1 MQPRNM
7 GAVTLQ
13 WSLDQTS
20 DNLIDIWRGYL
31 RAATSDNVQALALI
45 ACEGFGTVVAM
56 SPESCHK
63 VFLLCDRSQESMT
76 LGFIKAAIGYSKND
90 SAYHLARSDA
100 GQRFLGLAAS
110 LGTLGAWTAAL
121 VLHKLILSTAK
132 SRADVPT
139 SQHLKQL
146 MLALDDRLARA
157 GFCDSVVGWAKI
169 ITAEVAVAERDGEP
183 SLQLDSEAQGLTSPP
198 VDAVA
203 GLTEALSRIARIG
216 EESGTRVRIL
226 TTADQ
231 AAWFVA
237 FVKWCMGDPPRIVLG
252 RSRAFNDESIS
263 PVTVEIVKSTGRTQY
278 VHIET
283 YSYADELQELVK
295 AVPSLDRIRGMVPIG
310 TFGQAMMRQ
319 RFGSPSDPRYLAC
332 EQALLPACN
341 FVRQNMRVR
350 REDVLAVTSHDSRAQ
365 TQLPGSNA
373 NIGQVFPAEDKIKS
387 TIREYQRLDDN
398 TPVAD
403 PPMDQGPRVENVPAI
418 AQLRASLRY
427 TCPCRL
433 CRGTSRSVRE
443 LCLFDKFLLEVSRC
457 VAEIM
462 VLSLLNP
469 VDPEG
474 VMVYF
479 GCDTGGEF
487 VRVVHSLLRHAGPDL
502 DTAGFCT
509 ASQILKHAT
518 ELLGHEK
525 LDIGSW
531 VMSSYHDQT
540 LYPRLLSTQ
549 TVQQDDILSIDC
561 VPGQVMWGTDRYSVV
576 EVSAMYRYF
585 DHSDYDSDSDYDSE
599 NGRAQREPRS
609 RVEQSEAAAD
619 SSSLQFS
626 PENKFPDHRVK
637 WEISFKD
644 NKVEVNVSVPK
655 FTTSSGRNPRNFLD
669 SAAQSLF
676 INCVHDPAS
685 TFLPEHVRILQAPP
699 SDPKLPV
706 CNDGASVRIVQCA
719 NNEAMRFYSLAS
731 GGPAVIRMEACLECC
746 VAHSQLARHTG
757 YILC

>member
-1 MQPRNM
+1 MRPRNM
-7 GAVTLQ
+7 GAIALQ

-20 DNLIDIWRGYL
+20 DHLIDIWRGYL
-31 RAATSDNVQALALI
+31 RAATSDNVQALALV
-45 ACEGFGTVVAM
+45 ACERFGTVVAM

-110 LGTLGAWTAAL
+110 LGTLGAWHAAL

-146 MLALDDRLARA
+146 MLVLDDRLARA
-157 GFCDSVVGWAKI
+157 RFCDSVIGWATI
-169 ITAEVAVAERDGEP
+169 IAAEVATIGKDDEQPA
-183 SLQLDSEAQGLTSPP
+183 QLDSEVQGLVSPP

-216 EESGTRVRIL
+216 EESGTRVRIH
-226 TTADQ
+226 TTAGQ

-237 FVKWCMGDPPRIVLG
+237 FVKWCMGEPPRIVLNQ
-252 RSRAFNDESIS
+252 SRAFNDESVS
-263 PVTVEIVKSTGRTQY
+263 PVTVEIVKSTGRSQY
-278 VHIET
+278 IHIET
-283 YSYADELQELVK
+283 YNYADELQELVK

-319 RFGSPSDPRYLAC
+319 RFGSPNDPRYLAC

-350 REDVLAVTSHDSRAQ
+350 KGAAGLDNMRAQ
-365 TQLPGSNA
+365 SQLPNSNA
-373 NIGQVFPAEDKIKS
+373 NIGQVFPTAEKIKR
-387 TIREYQRLDDN
+387 TIREYQRLEDN

-403 PPMDQGPRVENVPAI
+403 PPMDQGPRVEDVPAVG
-418 AQLRASLRY
+418 QLRASLRY

-433 CRGTSRSVRE
+433 CQGTSQAVRE
-443 LCLFDKFLLEVSRC
+443 PCLFDKFLLEVSRC

-462 VLSLLNP
+462 ALSLLNP

-479 GCDTGGEF
+479 GCETGGEF
-487 VRVVHSLLRHAGPDL
+487 MRVVHNLLRRAGPSQ
-502 DTAGFCT
+502 DTISICT
-509 ASQILKHAT
+509 ASDILQHAT
-518 ELLGHEK
+518 KLLGHEK
-525 LDIGSW
+525 LDIGFW

-549 TVQQDDILSIDC
+549 RVQQDDILSIDC

-585 DHSDYDSDSDYDSE
+585 DFSDDSDDNDDEARVRPGS
-599 NGRAQREPRS
+599 RS
-609 RVEQSEAAAD
+609 HGSQAAAN
-619 SSSLQFS
+619 SSLEVS
-626 PENKFPDHRVK
+626 PENSFPDYRVK
-637 WEISFKD
+637 WEISFND
-644 NKVEVNVSVPK
+644 NKVGVSVSVPK
-655 FTTSSGRNPRNFLD
+655 FTTSSGRNPRTFLD
-669 SAAQSLF
+669 SAAESLF
-676 INCVHDPAS
+676 VNCIHDPAS
-685 TFLPEHVRILQAPP
+685 KFLPEHARILEALP
-699 SDPKLPV
+699 SDPRFPS
-706 CNDGASVRIVQCA
+706 CNDGASVRVVQCA
-719 NNEAMRFYSLAS
+719 NNEPMRFYCLTS
-731 GGPAVIRMEACLECC
+731 GVPAVIRMEACLECC

>member
-20 DNLIDIWRGYL
+20 DHLIDIWRGYL
-31 RAATSDNVQALALI
+31 RAATSDNVQALALV
-45 ACEGFGTVVAM
+45 ACESFGTVVAM

-63 VFLLCDRSQESMT
+63 VFLLCDRSQESVT

-110 LGTLGAWTAAL
+110 LGTLGAWDAAL

-157 GFCDSVVGWAKI
+157 GFCDSVIGWAI
-169 ITAEVAVAERDGEP
+169 IIAAEVAATGKDGQQPPQPENE
-183 SLQLDSEAQGLTSPP
+183 SQGLVSPP

-226 TTADQ
+226 TTVDQ
-231 AAWFVA
+231 AAWLVA
-237 FVKWCMGDPPRIVLG
+237 FVKWCMGDPPRIVLS
-252 RSRAFNDESIS
+252 RSRAFNEESVS
-263 PVTVEIVKSTGRTQY
+263 PVTVEIVKSTGRSQHVIVEMY
-278 VHIET
+278 N
-283 YSYADELQELVK
+283 YADELQELVK
-295 AVPSLDRIRGMVPIG
+295 AVPSLDRVRGMVPIG

-319 RFGSPSDPRYLAC
+319 RFGSPNDPRYLAC

-350 REDVLAVTSHDSRAQ
+350 REGSGTSNSSAQ
-365 TQLPGSNA
+365 SQLPGSSA
-373 NIGQVFPAEDKIKS
+373 NMGQVFPAAEKIKR
-387 TIREYQRLDDN
+387 TIREYQRLDDD

-403 PPMDQGPRVENVPAI
+403 PPMDQGPRVEDVPAVG
-418 AQLRASLRY
+418 QLRASLRY

-433 CRGTSRSVRE
+433 CRGTSTAVRE
-443 LCLFDKFLLEVSRC
+443 PCLFDRFVLEVSRC

-462 VLSLLNP
+462 ALSLLNP
-469 VDPEG
+469 IDPEG

-487 VRVVHSLLRHAGPDL
+487 LQVVHKLLRGARPDQGAIG
-502 DTAGFCT
+502 TCT
-509 ASQILKHAT
+509 ASDILGHTTK
-518 ELLGHEK
+518 LLGHEK
-525 LDIGSW
+525 LDIRSW
-531 VMSSYHDQT
+531 IMSSYRDQT
-540 LYPRLLSTQ
+540 LYPRLLATQ
-549 TVQQDDILSIDC
+549 TVQQDDILSIEC

-585 DHSDYDSDSDYDSE
+585 DFSDDDSDDDDDE
-599 NGRAQREPRS
+599 INNKARAQPGS
-609 RVEQSEAAAD
+609 KSQGSQAAAD
-619 SSSLQFS
+619 STS
-626 PENKFPDHRVK
+626 PEFFPENNFPEHRVK

-655 FTTSSGRNPRNFLD
+655 FTTSPGRNPRYFLD
-669 SAAQSLF
+669 SAAESLF
-676 INCVHDPAS
+676 VNCIHDPAS
-685 TFLPEHVRILQAPP
+685 KFLPEHARILKASP
-699 SDPKLPV
+699 SDPRLPP
-706 CNDGASVRIVQCA
+706 CNDGSSVRVVQCA
-719 NNEAMRFYSLAS
+719 SNEPMRFFCLAS
-731 GGPAVIRMEACLECC
+731 GVPAVIRMEACLECC
-746 VAHSQLARHTG
+746 VAQSQLARHTG